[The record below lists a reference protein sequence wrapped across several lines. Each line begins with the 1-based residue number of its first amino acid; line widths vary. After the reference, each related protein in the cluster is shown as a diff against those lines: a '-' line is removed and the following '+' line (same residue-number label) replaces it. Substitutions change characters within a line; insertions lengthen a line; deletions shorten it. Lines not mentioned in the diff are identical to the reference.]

1 MSRTMATSFIALE
14 RGMQNQAE
22 ALTRLARA
30 TMYSRATPRGP
41 ACVSVSGVA
50 RSPHAFLKL
59 LGS

>member
-1 MSRTMATSFIALE
+1 
-14 RGMQNQAE
+14 MQNQAE